1 MQILRYLQ
9 LYRLLW
15 LQGIQSQ
22 MEYKLN
28 FILGNTT
35 TILGQITGIAFVW
48 VIFHQIG
55 DLNGWT
61 LPEIMLIY
69 GIAAL
74 PYGLFELFFN
84 GVWSVGR
91 FVRQGEFDML
101 LTRPVDSL
109 LFVLGDQTMLH
120 GIGNFGTGFIIVI
133 LASQQLGLQWSAL
146 NVLVLILMVLCGTV
160 IYISI
165 NTITAS
171 TNFWF
176 VGTGNTVLYMGQR
189 FRDFTVFPL
198 DIYALSLRI
207 LLTWFIPFAFT
218 SFYPATYFLGRTDY
232 TFFVIL
238 IPIVTVG
245 FFGIACLVWKA
256 AINRYESTGS

>member
-1 MQILRYLQ
+1 MKILKYLK
-9 LYRLLW
+9 LYWLMW

-22 MEYKLN
+22 MEYKFN
-28 FILGNTT
+28 FILGNLT
-35 TILGQITGIAFVW
+35 TILGQVTGIAFVW
-48 VIFHQIG
+48 VIFQRIG

-101 LTRPVDSL
+101 LTRPVGSL
-109 LFVLGDQTMLH
+109 FFVLGDQVMLH
-120 GIGNFGTGFIIVI
+120 GIGNFGTGLVIIA

-146 NVLVLILMVLCGTV
+146 NIVLLSLMVLCGTI

-165 NTITAS
+165 NTMTAS
-171 TNFWF
+171 MNFWF
-176 VGTGNTVLYMGQR
+176 VGMGNTVLYMGQR

-198 DIYALSLRI
+198 DIYVVSLRI
-207 LLTWFIPFAFT
+207 LLTWLIPFAFT

-232 TFFVIL
+232 TFFIMAL
-238 IPIVTVG
+238 PIVTAL
-245 FFGIACLVWKA
+245 FFGLACLVWRV